1 MKLIVKIQD
10 EKYKTN
16 VQILTG
22 ILVVLEVGTL
32 FEVNDFEFHS

>member
-22 ILVVLEVGTL
+22 ILVILEVGAL
-32 FEVNDFEFHS
+32 FDFI

>member
-16 VQILTG
+16 IQILTG
-22 ILVVLEVGTL
+22 ILVVLEVETL
-32 FEVNDFEFHS
+32 FDFI